1 MYHRKQN
8 RHKPQLCLKEVNTKK
23 KSQKA
28 VKAITN
34 RGVYQ
39 LKRSDKTI
47 ITPIKT
53 VFTPYKD
60 NYFISLQQKTKTTL
74 RNAFHHLL
82 LIHI

>member
-8 RHKPQLCLKEVNTKK
+8 RHKTPIM
-23 KSQKA
+23 S
-28 VKAITN
+28 
-34 RGVYQ
+34 
-39 LKRSDKTI
+39 KRSNKTI

-74 RNAFHHLL
+74 
-82 LIHI
+82 